1 MRETREE
8 KKLSWKPEDSSPD
21 SGFSTSWSQMNQP
34 CGNQR
39 RGKENKVVLS
49 EQEAHSSDKKA
60 RKEKKM
66 STDFLNSQ
74 EDSKLV

>member
-1 MRETREE
+1 MRR

-39 RGKENKVVLS
+39 RGKENKGVLS
-49 EQEAHSSDKKA
+49 EQEAHSSDKKE
-60 RKEKKM
+60 RKEKKNVNRF
-66 STDFLNSQ
+66 SELPRGLKAS
-74 EDSKLV
+74 LI